1 MKDRFV
7 MVRIVKAS
15 NAPTETLGGTQRTHL
30 LSSNDGA
37 KRFGVL
43 FITVKPE
50 EPPHVKY
57 HFHKK
62 RESAFFVIQGRA
74 RIIVENEE
82 HFVEPNTLVFIPP
95 GEKHQL
101 MNAGNTELRVVE
113 VYSPLPFEGD
123 NYIVKKPK

>member
-1 MKDRFV
+1 

-15 NAPTETLGGTQRTHL
+15 NAPTETLRGTQRKHL

-50 EPPHVKY
+50 GPPHVKY

-62 RESAFFVIQGRA
+62 RESAFFVIQGKA
-74 RIIVENEE
+74 KIVVENEE
-82 HFVEPNTLVFIPP
+82 HFVEPDTLVFIPP
-95 GEKHQL
+95 GERHQL
-101 MNAGNTELRVVE
+101 MNAGNTELRIIE
-113 VYSPLPFEGD
+113 VYAPPPFEGD
-123 NYIVKKPK
+123 NYIVENRK